1 MIEENLK
8 NLGLTDKETAV
19 YLEVLKAGRTNPT
32 QVSRLTKINRTTI
45 YSVAKELI
53 KKGFILEDL
62 AGQASSLVA
71 IPPQDL
77 KFLIQ
82 KEEKQLEQKKAAI
95 GRMIQDLQNLTKNAK
110 YAIPKITFIQEQ
122 DLEDYL
128 YKRSDEWHASI
139 MKYDGILWG
148 FQDHTFA
155 EHYEKWIDWEW
166 RVGGP
171 KNLRLRLFSNKSG
184 IEEKNK
190 QKEFSDR
197 RQIKYWKKPEEFTG
211 TVWVHGDYLILV
223 QTRERPH
230 YLVEIYDALLAA
242 NMRKFLAGIWDEIK

>member
-1 MIEENLK
+1 MLENNLK
-8 NLGLTDKETAV
+8 ILGLTDKETAV
-19 YLEVLKAGRTNPT
+19 YLEVLKSGRTNPA
-32 QVSRLTKINRTTI
+32 QVARLTKINRTTV
-45 YSVAKELI
+45 YSVAKELA
-53 KKGFILEDL
+53 KKGFIAEDL

-71 IPPQDL
+71 IAPQDL

-82 KEEKQLEQKKAAI
+82 KEEKQLEQKKQAVVQ
-95 GRMIQDLQNLTKNAK
+95 MIEELQSLTQDDK
-110 YAIPKITFIQEQ
+110 YPIPKISFIQEQ
-122 DLEDYL
+122 DLMDYL
-128 YKRSDEWHASI
+128 YKRSDIWHASI

-171 KNLRLRLFSNKSG
+171 KNLRLHLFSNQSN

-190 QKEFSDR
+190 AKEFSNR
-197 RQIKYWKKPEEFTG
+197 RQIKYWHGKQNFTG
-211 TVWVHGDYLILV
+211 TIWVHGDYLLLV

-230 YLVEIYDALLAA
+230 YLVEIYDQLLAA
-242 NMRKFLAGIWDEIK
+242 NMREFFNGAWEQIK